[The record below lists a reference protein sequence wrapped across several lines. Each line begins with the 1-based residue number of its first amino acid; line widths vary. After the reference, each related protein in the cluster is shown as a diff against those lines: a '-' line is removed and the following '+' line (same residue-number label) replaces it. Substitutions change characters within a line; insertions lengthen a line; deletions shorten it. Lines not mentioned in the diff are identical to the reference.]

1 MPEED
6 IKPNKGTISFDFD
19 FTLWDE
25 TENSFIPE
33 SVALLR
39 QLLSEGFRVII
50 VTSRIPK
57 WADEAHGLIK
67 SRLKLDLEVFSAPGN
82 ADDCQEFDRI
92 KSDVLLAEKAI
103 KHFDDIPES
112 SSLTK
117 AKLNGVEV
125 LLPPAVKANVAR
137 LY

>member
-1 MPEED
+1 MELESS
-6 IKPNKGTISFDFD
+6 IHKGTISFDFD

-25 TENSFIPE
+25 TQNSFIGE

-39 QLLSEGFRVII
+39 QFMAEGFRVII
-50 VTSRIPK
+50 VTSRTQQWIP
-57 WADEAHGLIK
+57 EAVSLLK
-67 SRLKLDLEVFSAPGN
+67 DRLKLELEVFSAPGN
-82 ADDCQEFDRI
+82 ADDWRDGDPI
-92 KSDVLLAEKAI
+92 KSDILLAEKAL

-125 LLPPAVKANVAR
+125 LLPPAVKATVAR
-137 LY
+137 MY

>member
-1 MPEED
+1 MPTED
-6 IKPNKGTISFDFD
+6 NPLDKGTISFDFD

-39 QLLSEGFRVII
+39 QFISEGFRVII

-57 WADEAHGLIK
+57 WADEAYELIK
-67 SRLKLDLEVFSAPGN
+67 SQLKLDLEVFSAPGN
-82 ADDCQEFDRI
+82 ADDWKDFDRI

-103 KHFDDIPES
+103 KHYDDIPES

-125 LLPPAVKANVAR
+125 LLPPAVKATVAR
-137 LY
+137 MY